1 MGGTAAASPLV
12 PVPLLTPL
20 ERQTNGFPSSS
31 YSNVTIFF
39 FFFQGPEQKS
49 VCFRSYYCVW
59 NNYQAVSSSLNCFFL
74 VLRVQAEFYIA
85 NL

>member
-31 YSNVTIFF
+31 YSNVTFF
-39 FFFQGPEQKS
+39 FFFFSKDQN
-49 VCFRSYYCVW
+49 RSQY
-59 NNYQAVSSSLNCFFL
+59 VSEATTVSGIIIRLSALL
-74 VLRVQAEFYIA
+74 
-85 NL
+85 

>member
-1 MGGTAAASPLV
+1 MGETAAGSPLV

-39 FFFQGPEQKS
+39 FFSKDQN
-49 VCFRSYYCVW
+49 RSQY
-59 NNYQAVSSSLNCFFL
+59 VSEATTVSGIIIRLSALL
-74 VLRVQAEFYIA
+74 
-85 NL
+85 

>member
-1 MGGTAAASPLV
+1 MGGTAAGSPLV

-39 FFFQGPEQKS
+39 FFFSKDQN
-49 VCFRSYYCVW
+49 RSQY
-59 NNYQAVSSSLNCFFL
+59 VSEATTVSGIVIRLSALL
-74 VLRVQAEFYIA
+74 
-85 NL
+85 